1 MALADE
7 LADFFRCDTRLAL
20 FVEPRTGIVAWWA
33 LEPKMTERLTQQ
45 LPTGMISTVM
55 IETIKRVLDAE

>member
-1 MALADE
+1 
-7 LADFFRCDTRLAL
+7 
-20 FVEPRTGIVAWWA
+20 
-33 LEPKMTERLTQQ
+33 MTERLTQQ